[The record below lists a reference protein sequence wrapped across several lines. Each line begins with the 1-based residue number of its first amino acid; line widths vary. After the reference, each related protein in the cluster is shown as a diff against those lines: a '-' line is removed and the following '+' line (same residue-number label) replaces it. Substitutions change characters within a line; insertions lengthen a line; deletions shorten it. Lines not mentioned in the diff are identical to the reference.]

1 MMTQTPPMDV
11 AERDGNHVYREH
23 FDTMTRAYLK
33 KIVTE
38 DLIEEHRRKP
48 SGRHSE
54 ALERVLAY
62 FRRLPLPHQYA
73 LHHDPAGF
81 RIVALST
88 TRRGRPQ
95 PVDDARYPTLDD
107 AYHGVFLKKLKDLME
122 V

>member
-1 MMTQTPPMDV
+1 MTEAPFDEATL
-11 AERDGNHVYREH
+11 RDGNSVYRDH
-23 FDTMTRAYLK
+23 FDSMTRQHLK

-48 SGRHSE
+48 TGRHSE

-73 LHHDPAGF
+73 LHREPDGGF

-88 TRRGRPQ
+88 ERRGRPK
-95 PVDDARYPTLDD
+95 PVDETHYTTLND

>member
-1 MMTQTPPMDV
+1 MMNETP
-11 AERDGNHVYREH
+11 AEGTTLRDGNHVYRDH
-23 FDTMTRAYLK
+23 FDAMTRAYLK
-33 KIVTE
+33 KIITE

-62 FRRLPLPHQYA
+62 FRRLPLQHQYA
-73 LHHDPAGF
+73 LHRDPAGF

-88 TRRGRPQ
+88 DRRGRPQ
-95 PVDDARYPTLDD
+95 PVDDARYPTLND